1 MGHPTGWTAL
11 LVGVVPNIAH
21 MVDVLG
27 CKQGSFPMKYLG
39 LPLGVNVKDR
49 SIWNPIIEKL
59 ERRLASWK

>member
-1 MGHPTGWTAL
+1 M
-11 LVGVVPNIAH
+11 GVVPNIVH

-39 LPLGVNVKDR
+39 LPLGVNVRDR

-59 ERRLASWK
+59 ERRLAGWK

>member
-1 MGHPTGWTAL
+1 M
-11 LVGVVPNIAH
+11 GVVPNIAH

-39 LPLGVNVKDR
+39 LPLGVNVRDR

-59 ERRLASWK
+59 ERRLAGWK